1 MTGYKAY
8 VDPDECKRPYDLRK
22 RKENSDRNRA
32 AAVEAAKGI
41 LSRDGFLQFSMAA
54 IAKESGLTRQTVHN
68 LFGAKVDVIE
78 ALFDDIAYRA
88 GMQNM
93 RAIMQSSDPARMT
106 GEYLRLMVTLWSQ
119 DRVLIQRVHGLR
131 AIDPELGAALDRRDQ
146 RKKMVIGKILGVL
159 EKDRGSALSRDER
172 QYHQSILYA
181 FTSFEVYEQ
190 LAQILVSVDAVSE
203 VVLRTVSRALNLD
216 LSSPS

>member
-1 MTGYKAY
+1 M
-8 VDPDECKRPYDLRK
+8 DSDECKRPYDLRK

-32 AAVEAAKGI
+32 AAIEAAKGI

-78 ALFDDIAYRA
+78 ALFDNIAYRA
-88 GMQNM
+88 GMENM
-93 RAIMQSSDPARMT
+93 RAIMQSSDPAWMT
-106 GEYLRLMVTLWSQ
+106 GEYLRMMVSLWSQ
-119 DRVLIQRVHGLR
+119 DRVLIRRIHGLR
-131 AIDPELGAALDRRDQ
+131 AIDPEFGAALDRRDQ
-146 RKKMVIGKILGVL
+146 RKKMVIGRLLTVI
-159 EKDRGSALSRDER
+159 ETHRGFALSREER

-190 LAQILVSVDAVSE
+190 LAQILVSVDAVRES
-203 VVLRTVSRALNLD
+203 VIRTVGRALSLE
-216 LSSPS
+216 LPSAP